1 MADPLAIVDHII
13 QLVLAIKT
21 AVETVREN
29 KEECSDIQRRVFR
42 IKVLLSILKKSEMMK
57 HQAMSDALEDLGNA
71 LSRAL
76 DVVKACQARSILCR
90 FCAPGKQAKKLRQVR
105 GDISETMMV
114 AMFTT
119 NVIVFVEPESNGND
133 EELDLLSEHLPASP
147 PPSTVV
153 GEDQLCPPPSHVG
166 PSTSIAVDVSDADLP
181 PNSPEQNLSP
191 PHTIVPP
198 APSKHLRPHLSTQQ
212 QQQQQQKQT
221 SPPTSPISKRKPPYY
236 PPTEP
241 PSSPP
246 HHPRVKLA
254 PLSNDVPPY
263 PPTQPSSPPPP
274 PPLSEHRPPYTPTQP
289 PPPPI
294 KVAPPPPPKHL
305 PSQPPTK
312 PPATST
318 PSTSKISPPSEY
330 LHPHPII
337 AQPLPPPPP
346 PPHPQSPLHPYIP
359 SKKTTR
365 LPGHAR
371 HPQTSTHLPRHSPTK
386 STSEVSVP
394 AFVSSA
400 LSTDDVRK
408 HSHLTNGTD
417 KSEEKYERKEALAR
431 SSTVSSH
438 LPGLTKFSF
447 SNLKA
452 ATHNFSN
459 GKMIGSSDCTV
470 YEGQLHNGVMVAV
483 KKFRNPARSLVARWS
498 TELHLA
504 SKLQSMDPEALGNN
518 KYIVRVL
525 GYGHEFLSLEPYI
538 FLVEEYMPNGTMG
551 DIIYGSQ
558 STDWSSRF
566 GIIQGLAHGLHYL
579 HGQNIV
585 HMNVKPDNILLDID
599 MNPKIT
605 DFGIARML
613 KQPVVHDDNISG
625 TLGYMPP
632 EYILEGILS
641 IWYDVYSFGVTL
653 LETISGMCRV
663 EPARHHASVPWAWN
677 VRKSQEMGELFHP
690 SMFEESQMTEI
701 NRCLEIGLLCTQ
713 FEWTERPTMAEVLD
727 MLNVNKGLLRTPK
740 RPQYTKERGT
750 TAKGS
755 SHKGRSWR

>member
-1 MADPLAIVDHII
+1 MADPLAVVDHII

-71 LSRAL
+71 LSCAL

-133 EELDLLSEHLPASP
+133 EELDLLSEHLPASPP

-241 PSSPP
+241 QSSPP

-371 HPQTSTHLPRHSPTK
+371 HPQTSTHIPRHSPTK

-394 AFVSSA
+394 AFFSSA

-470 YEGQLHNGVMVAV
+470 YE
-483 KKFRNPARSLVARWS
+483 
-498 TELHLA
+498 
-504 SKLQSMDPEALGNN
+504 
-518 KYIVRVL
+518 
-525 GYGHEFLSLEPYI
+525 
-538 FLVEEYMPNGTMG
+538 
-551 DIIYGSQ
+551 
-558 STDWSSRF
+558 
-566 GIIQGLAHGLHYL
+566 GLAHGLHYL

-750 TAKGS
+750 TAKGT